1 VRKTNVSG
9 MTLVE
14 VLIAAAI
21 LGILALAMASLFTQQ
36 SHQQSNIQLQANFD
50 NLTQSIQS
58 QVANPTVIYQSSI
71 QSQSQVVVP
80 ND

>member
-1 VRKTNVSG
+1 MSKLNQSG
-9 MTLVE
+9 LTLVE
-14 VLIAAAI
+14 MLIAAAI

-58 QVANPTVIYQSSI
+58 QVGNPTVIYQSST
-71 QSQSQVVVP
+71 QTQLQVGGP
-80 ND
+80 QD

>member
-1 VRKTNVSG
+1 MSKLNQSG
-9 MTLVE
+9 LTLVE
-14 VLIAAAI
+14 MLIAAAI

-58 QVANPTVIYQSSI
+58 QVGNPTVIYQSST
-71 QSQSQVVVP
+71 QTQLQAGGP
-80 ND
+80 QD

>member
-1 VRKTNVSG
+1 MSKSNESG

-14 VLIAAAI
+14 VLVAAAI

-58 QVANPTVIYQSSI
+58 QIANPTVMYQSSI
-71 QSQSQVVVP
+71 QTQSQEIVP
-80 ND
+80 ID